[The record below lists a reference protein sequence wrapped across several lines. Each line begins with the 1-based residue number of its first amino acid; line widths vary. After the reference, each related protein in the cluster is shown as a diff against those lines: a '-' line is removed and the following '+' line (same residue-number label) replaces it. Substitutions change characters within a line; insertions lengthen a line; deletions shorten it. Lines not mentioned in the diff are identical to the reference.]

1 MTPPRNGLDTAVR
14 LQGVSKTYGGTP
26 ALKNVEMTVR
36 RGTVHA
42 LLGGNGS
49 GKSTLIKILA
59 GVVPGDSGEIVV
71 DGQTHLARHLTPES
85 SSRLGFRFVHQ
96 DLALIDDMTIAENV
110 ALGDGFPVGLLGRI
124 AWRSLNT
131 RVAEML
137 EHFEVGA
144 SPTDVVAAL
153 RPAQRTMV
161 AVARALSGAPRGRS
175 LLVLDEPT
183 ASLPDHEVDVLLGS
197 LKRRAAQGDTIIY
210 VSHRLHEIRAISDEV
225 TVLRDGSVGAT
236 LSASQASEERLV
248 ELIAGRPVDR
258 LYPDRAR
265 TGRDGTEVLRVDD
278 LHAGR
283 LRGVSVSVGRGEIV
297 GVAGLVGAGKS
308 TLLRAVFGLGTR
320 PEGGTVTVGGRSVHG
335 LDATRRMCRGV
346 GYVPEDRVRDALLP
360 DLSVRENLS
369 VTVLGRHC
377 QGGVLRK
384 RLERRSARTL
394 TRSFGVKADS
404 IEQNLGSLSG
414 GNQQKVILAR
424 WLQRE
429 PQLLLLDEPTQ
440 GVDVVAR
447 ADIYEILA
455 EAARNGA
462 GVLIASSDHE
472 ELAHVCDRVLVLHA
486 GRLVAD
492 VSTQDIDARGIVA
505 LTYQAVNNA

>member
-1 MTPPRNGLDTAVR
+1 VTPPRDGLDTAVR

-26 ALKNVEMTVR
+26 ALKNVDMTVR

-110 ALGDGFPVGLLGRI
+110 ALGDGFPVGLLGGI

-137 EHFEVGA
+137 EQFEVGA

-236 LSASQASEERLV
+236 LPASHASEERLV

-283 LRGVSVSVGRGEIV
+283 LRGVSMSVGYGEIV

-308 TLLRAVFGLGTR
+308 TLLRAVFGLGAG
-320 PEGGTVTVGGRSVHG
+320 PERGTVTVGGRSVHG

-369 VTVLGRHC
+369 VTVLERHC
-377 QGGVLRK
+377 QGGMLHK
-384 RLERRSARTL
+384 RAERRSARTL